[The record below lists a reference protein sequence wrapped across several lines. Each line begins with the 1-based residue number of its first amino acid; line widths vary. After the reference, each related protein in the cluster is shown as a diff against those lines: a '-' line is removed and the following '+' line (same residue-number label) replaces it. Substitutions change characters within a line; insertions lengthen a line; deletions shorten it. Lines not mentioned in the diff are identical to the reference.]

1 MRLAP
6 ILALLLLAGTAH
18 AAEPACGD
26 FLEQLGV
33 ASPGL
38 HFEGCKLEEGGQL
51 RQLVAE
57 YLVPGP
63 QAHGVEKLLQQRF
76 GLQPLRFMCCGWD
89 TRPASAP
96 HASGR
101 PYEIRMSSGETLE
114 KDWARI
120 DRFHV
125 SVTLYLEDP

>member
-1 MRLAP
+1 MRGVP
-6 ILALLLLAGTAH
+6 ILALLLLAGAAQ

-57 YLVPGP
+57 YQVPGP
-63 QAHGVEKLLQQRF
+63 EAHGVESLLQQRF
-76 GLQPLRFMCCGWD
+76 GLQPLRFICCGWD
-89 TRPASAP
+89 TQPANAP